1 MSIIQTV
8 RKQDATE
15 PSEIQTSS
23 DYRHSLYLSMT
34 RVLKNVLYYSYTRC
48 LYERG
53 RTRHYFLGLV
63 RYSRGRG
70 TMSPGRGQLAPVR
83 SLLESAL
90 HFGSRFDHQ
99 NLECQKSA
107 RSIPSVDGA
116 SHRLGMSKS
125 KRLQVLF
132 KGHSKMTSRG
142 VQCDVTNPE

>member
-1 MSIIQTV
+1 MSKIQTV
-8 RKQDATE
+8 RKRDATE
-15 PSEIQTSS
+15 LSEIQTSS

-34 RVLKNVLYYSYTRC
+34 RVLKNVLYSYTRC

-107 RSIPSVDGA
+107 GSIPSVDGA
-116 SHRLGMSKS
+116 SHRLGMCQS
-125 KRLQVLF
+125 QNGF
-132 KGHSKMTSRG
+132 KFSLKDI
-142 VQCDVTNPE
+142 QK